1 MVENS
6 LSSVIKN
13 NSDRVAAFGFPVISK
28 RSVEATPDP
37 VPTAPVPEQPAPEPE
52 IAAEEMYRRKLL
64 ELERKTQEIERDAY
78 SKGFAQ
84 GEKDGVD
91 YGQKSVQVVS
101 AQLERIVRNLETL
114 PARVLKD
121 YREWLI
127 GASLGIARQIVRREI
142 RTTPEIVADL
152 TGELLE
158 EIEQHGALT
167 VYLNPGDLEIVEKKA
182 GLAPQTE
189 GKNFALRSDAKL
201 ERGGCRVESAI
212 QLIDAS
218 IETMFEKLEKE
229 LLEPK
234 A

>member
-1 MVENS
+1 MSS
-6 LSSVIKN
+6 LLKN
-13 NSDRVAAFGFPVISK
+13 NSNRVASFGFPVISK
-28 RSVEATPDP
+28 RSVEAKPDS
-37 VPTAPVPEQPAPEPE
+37 VATAAPDSEQAAPEPE

-101 AQLERIVRNLETL
+101 AQLERIVRNIETL
-114 PARVLKD
+114 PARVLED
-121 YREWLI
+121 YRKWLI
-127 GASLGIARQIVRREI
+127 GASIGIARQIVKREI

-158 EIEQHGALT
+158 EIEQHGTLT

-182 GLAPQTE
+182 GLALQAE
-189 GKNFALRSDAKL
+189 GRNFVLRADAKL

-212 QLIDAS
+212 RLLDAS

>member
-1 MVENS
+1 M
-6 LSSVIKN
+6 SSVLKS

-28 RSVEATPDP
+28 RAVEATPDSA
-37 VPTAPVPEQPAPEPE
+37 PTAPVPEQPAPEPE
-52 IAAEEMYRRKLL
+52 ITAEEMYRRKLL

-78 SKGFAQ
+78 GKGFAQ

-101 AQLERIVRNLETL
+101 AQLERIARNLETL
-114 PARVLKD
+114 PTRVLND

-127 GASLGIARQIVRREI
+127 GASITIARQIVKREI
-142 RTTPEIVADL
+142 STTPEIVADL

-158 EIEQHGALT
+158 EIGQHGTLT
-167 VYLNPGDLEIVEKKA
+167 VYLNPGDLELVEKKA
-182 GLAPQTE
+182 GIAPQTE
-189 GKNFALRSDAKL
+189 GKNFVLRADAKL

-212 QLIDAS
+212 RLIDAS
-218 IETMFEKLEKE
+218 IETMFERLEKE